1 MLTWMN
7 HVKMYWH
14 GIVMPWSKYPINI
27 LRYEVFWNSE
37 LRNADYLLCA
47 HCNFR
52 DNKSSTNL
60 YYNQED
66 RSVLVTF
73 NELICP
79 GVGSWSC
86 TYIQS
91 ISLHQLSIMIQNAQ
105 VRVAHRDLK
114 AQVLLSYTLCAT
126 NICPWMKHLLCL
138 HNRNMKL
145 SPWMDFKKIRLCG
158 A

>member
-27 LRYEVFWNSE
+27 LRYEVLWNSE
-37 LRNADYLLCA
+37 LIKADYLLCA

-60 YYNQED
+60 YHNQED
-66 RSVLVTF
+66 RTLNLVTF

-138 HNRNMKL
+138 H
-145 SPWMDFKKIRLCG
+145 KKVRLCG